1 MKIYR
6 AEGLPQVEIKSK
18 PNARARRLTLRRDAR
33 DGAFTIS
40 HPKRTSDREIQRFL
54 DDHSA
59 WIQKHHQPVS
69 KVEIGSTLP
78 FRGTNYEIVEGQKR
92 GVHFDEGMLAV
103 KSPNPSRAIAAYL
116 KTQAQLFAPQRMEEY
131 AAQIGK
137 PITALR
143 WRDPKTRWG
152 SCDTNGV
159 IMLSWRLIMAP
170 DDIFD
175 YVIAHEVAH
184 RVEMN
189 HSDKYWAVV
198 DQIYPD
204 HKSARKWLRNE
215 GKAIQSIIF

>member
-6 AEGLPQVEIKSK
+6 AESFPQVEIKSK

-33 DGAFTIS
+33 DGRFTVS
-40 HPKRTSDREIQRFL
+40 HPKRISDRDIQRFI
-54 DDHSA
+54 DEHSD
-59 WIQKHHQPVS
+59 WIKKHYQPVA
-69 KVEIGSTLP
+69 KVDIGSNIS
-78 FRGTNYEIVEGQKR
+78 FRGRNYEIVAGDKR
-92 GVHFDEGMLAV
+92 GVHFDEGLLSV
-103 KSPNPSRAIAAYL
+103 KSPNPGRAIAAYL
-116 KTQAQLFAPQRMEEY
+116 KTQAQLFAPERIDYY
-131 AAQIGK
+131 ADKVGK
-137 PITALR
+137 SVSALR

-170 DDIFD
+170 DEVFD